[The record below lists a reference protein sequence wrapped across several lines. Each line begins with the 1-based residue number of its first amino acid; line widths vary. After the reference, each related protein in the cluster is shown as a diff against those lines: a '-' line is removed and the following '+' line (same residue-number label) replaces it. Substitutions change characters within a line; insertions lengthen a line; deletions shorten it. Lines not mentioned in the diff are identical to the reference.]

1 MESFKGSIDNFI
13 LIEISDIELKIDE
26 NLLLLQNIVSNKYS
40 EPMKQ

>member
-40 EPMKQ
+40 EPMK